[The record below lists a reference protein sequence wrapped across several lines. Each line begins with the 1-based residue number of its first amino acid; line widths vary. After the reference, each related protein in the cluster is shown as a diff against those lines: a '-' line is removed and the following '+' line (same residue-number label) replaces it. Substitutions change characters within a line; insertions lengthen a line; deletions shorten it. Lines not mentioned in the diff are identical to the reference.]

1 MLNPLGP
8 PVEGVSYSVGVILFI
23 LVEGLAYSL
32 VVAYFIHRF
41 VKEGARFTLDLFNGL
56 ETGFIDILYHKSIPR
71 AVTSTFR
78 NLFEGFE
85 LPVVDKGFNEKL
97 VDKILSAGELFG
109 KIQTERINHY
119 LIIFGLGI
127 LLSLALVL
135 GGLL

>member
-8 PVEGVSYSVGVILFI
+8 SVEGVSYSVGVILFI

-41 VKEGARFTLDLFNGL
+41 VRKGARFTLDLFDGL
-56 ETGFIDILYHKSIPR
+56 ETGFIDKLYHESVPR

-78 NLFEGFE
+78 NSFERFE

-97 VDKILSAGELFG
+97 VDKILYAGELFG

-127 LLSLALVL
+127 LLSLVL
-135 GGLL
+135 IFGGLL